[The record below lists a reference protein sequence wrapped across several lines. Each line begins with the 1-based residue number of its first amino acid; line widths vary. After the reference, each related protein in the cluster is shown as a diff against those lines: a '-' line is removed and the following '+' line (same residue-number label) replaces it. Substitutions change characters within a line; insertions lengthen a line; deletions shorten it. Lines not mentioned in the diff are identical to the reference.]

1 MNSLSK
7 KIVVCLFVLMFCI
20 NFGST
25 TLGAVDQCLGQS
37 CFFCNDM
44 PIAHEQ
50 LIHTGDSTGRV
61 CHSSSANIPCN
72 LEKNSGTNKQIFTV
86 SSGKKDRQE
95 IDGLFTFSTCKPFF
109 IQTIRDSG
117 KIDQL
122 WATTDPIPI
131 YLQNLSLLC

>member
-25 TLGAVDQCLGQS
+25 TLGAVDQCLDQS

-72 LEKNSGTNKQIFTV
+72 LKQNTDLKEHVFIV
-86 SSGKKDRQE
+86 SSVKEERQK
-95 IDGLFTFSTCKPFF
+95 IDDFPPFF
-109 IQTIRDSG
+109 IQKPFLMQIFRENVTINRFWI
-117 KIDQL
+117 KK
-122 WATTDPIPI
+122 DPIPI
-131 YLQNLSLLC
+131 YLQTLSLLF